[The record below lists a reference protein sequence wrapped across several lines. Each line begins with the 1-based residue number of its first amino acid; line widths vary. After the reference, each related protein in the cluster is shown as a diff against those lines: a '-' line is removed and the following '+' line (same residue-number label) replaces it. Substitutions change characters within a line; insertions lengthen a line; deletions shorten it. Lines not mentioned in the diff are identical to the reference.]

1 MEPATARIR
10 KQELP
15 PHPITAEVKKYLG
28 TMTAEQ
34 LELHAM
40 ATTLLGSSYFV
51 ERTRGFRAWKD
62 ATKAK

>member
-1 MEPATARIR
+1 MESTARIM
-10 KQELP
+10 KKELP
-15 PHPITAEVKKYLG
+15 PHPITPEVKKYLE

-34 LELHAM
+34 LELHGM